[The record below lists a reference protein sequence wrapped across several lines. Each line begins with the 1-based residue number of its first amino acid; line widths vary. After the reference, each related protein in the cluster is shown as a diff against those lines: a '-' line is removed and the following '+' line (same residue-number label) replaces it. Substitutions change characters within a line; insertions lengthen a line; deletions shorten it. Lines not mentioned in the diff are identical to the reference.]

1 MLQPAVSQSSKVEG
15 VIRLTT
21 GGRIDLWTLNNPR
34 AGRSRR
40 YRLVIFDEA
49 AFAEDGTEETWE
61 RSIEP
66 TLLDYQGKAIFASNA
81 KALDE
86 SNWFY
91 KLHQACGGRG
101 GAEFPEKKKPGFLEF
116 HAPTRNNPHVPERLE
131 GETEESHARRRLE
144 VLEQI
149 KASKHPLQWQAE
161 YEAEFIDFRGV
172 AFFDLQ
178 KMLVD
183 GQPIEYPTHCDS
195 VFATV
200 DTATKTGKTNDGTA
214 VCYWA
219 WTLPNFGPYQLVLLD
234 WDIVQVEGAL
244 LDVWLK
250 GVFTNL
256 ETYAKRCQAR
266 GGSIGALIEDKSS
279 GMVLLQQALRHG
291 WPAHPIDSKLTVMGK
306 SERALSV
313 ASYVY
318 QGLVKLSRHAHEKV
332 VTYKNDTRNH
342 FLSQFLGF
350 RVGDEDKNRADDLL
364 DTGTYA
370 ISVALGNQEGW

>member
-1 MLQPAVSQSSKVEG
+1 M
-15 VIRLTT
+15 
-21 GGRIDLWTLNNPR
+21 WTLNNPR
-34 AGRSRR
+34 AGRSRK
-40 YRLVIFDEA
+40 YDLAIFDEA
-49 AFAEDGTEETWE
+49 AFNDNDVEDTWE

-66 TLLDYQGKAIFASNA
+66 TLLDRQGKAIFASNA

-86 SNWFY
+86 ENWFY
-91 KLHQACGGRG
+91 KLHLACGGRG
-101 GAEFPEKKKPGFLEF
+101 GVEYPEKKKPGFLEF

-131 GETEESHARRRLE
+131 GETEEDHARRRLE
-144 VLEQI
+144 VLEEI
-149 KASKHPLQWQAE
+149 RASKHPLQWQAE

-178 KMLVD
+178 KMLAD
-183 GQPIEYPTHCDS
+183 GQPVDYPAHCDA

-200 DTATKTGKTNDGTA
+200 DTATKTGRTNDGTA

-219 WTLPNFGPYQLVLLD
+219 RTLPNFGPHPLVLLD
-234 WDIVQVEGAL
+234 WDIVQIEGAL

-250 GVFTNL
+250 GVFSNL
-256 ETYAKRCQAR
+256 EAYAQCCRAR
-266 GGSIGALIEDKSS
+266 AGSLGAMVEDKSS

-291 WPAHPIDSKLTVMGK
+291 WPAHSIDSKLTAMGK

-318 QGLVKLSRHAHEKV
+318 QGQVKLSRHAHEKV

-342 FLSQFLGF
+342 FLSQVLGF
-350 RVGDEDKNRADDLL
+350 RVGDDDKNRADDLL
-364 DTGTYA
+364 DCFTYA
-370 ISVALGNQEGW
+370 ASTALGSAEGW